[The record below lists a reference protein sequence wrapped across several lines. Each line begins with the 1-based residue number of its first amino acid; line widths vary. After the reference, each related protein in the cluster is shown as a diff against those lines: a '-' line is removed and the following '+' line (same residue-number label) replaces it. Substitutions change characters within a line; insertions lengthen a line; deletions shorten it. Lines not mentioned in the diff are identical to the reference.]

1 MIMHADR
8 EVPSDAILSAGEPDA
23 QYDAWD
29 LEELDRSADLG
40 SVRSA
45 RAGNDDAGA

>member
-1 MIMHADR
+1 MSMHIDR
-8 EVPSDAILSAGEPDA
+8 ETDAILSAGEPDA

-29 LEELDRSADLG
+29 LYELDRSADLG

-45 RAGNDDAGA
+45 WAGNDDAGA